1 MNLPQGFLLSGIH
14 CGIKRRKP
22 DLGLIYSKDSCCAVG
37 FFTTNVNPS
46 YSVTVSK
53 KNINNPIKAVLVNS
67 GNANC
72 FSHTKGLKDTE
83 QIIGSLAKK
92 LRVQKKNILFA
103 STGVIGKNL
112 PRNKIIK
119 SFGHLLNGLETDVYK
134 FASSILTTDT
144 AKKISLR
151 EVGPVRIL
159 GFAKGA
165 GMICPRMATMLGF
178 VLTDAK
184 VSRSFLK
191 QIAKEVIEESFNSI
205 SVDGCTSTNDT
216 VFILSSGKV
225 ALKKTQLNA
234 FKRGLKEVCLELAKM
249 IVKDG
254 EGVTKFIELKIQGA
268 KTSQEAKQAGLAL
281 ANSVLFKCAL
291 YGEDANWGRI
301 IAALGQAGIKVN
313 ENICIKATSLKR
325 REIVIT
331 VDLKRGKASW
341 NFYTSDLTP
350 QYVKLNAEYS

>member
-22 DLGLIYSKDSCCAVG
+22 DLGLIYLKDFSQAVG
-37 FFTTNVNPS
+37 FFTSNANPS

-53 KNINNPIKAVLVNS
+53 NNINNPIKAVLVNS

-72 FSHTKGLKDTE
+72 FSHNKGLKDSE
-83 QIIGSLAKK
+83 EIITRLAKQLK
-92 LRVQKKNILFA
+92 VNKKNILFA
-103 STGVIGKNL
+103 STGVIGKTL
-112 PRNKIIK
+112 PKNKIIK
-119 SFGHLLNGLETDVYK
+119 SLGHLLNNLGSDVYS
-134 FASSILTTDT
+134 FASSIMTTDT

-151 EVGPVRIL
+151 EVGPVKIL

-165 GMICPRMATMLGF
+165 GMICPNMATMLGF

-184 VSRSFLK
+184 LERSFLK
-191 QIAKEVIEESFNSI
+191 QCAKEAVEESFNSI
-205 SVDGCTSTNDT
+205 SIDGCTSTNDT
-216 VFILSSGKV
+216 VFILSSAKV
-225 ALKKTQLNA
+225 ALKKNQLNA
-234 FKRGLKEVCLELAKM
+234 FKKGLKEVCLELAKL

-254 EGVTKFIELKIQGA
+254 EGATKFIELKIKGA

-281 ANSVLFKCAL
+281 ANSVLFKCAI
-291 YGEDANWGRI
+291 YGEDANCGRI
-301 IAALGQAGIKVN
+301 ISALGQAGIKVG
-313 ENICIKATSLKR
+313 EDIYIKATSLKK

-341 NFYTSDLTP
+341 DFYTSDLTP
-350 QYVKLNAEYS
+350 QYVNLNAKYS